1 MFADKEIFD
10 KDSQYELKMN
20 FDFPGWL
27 SKVDSSFKDFNKEA
41 TYKLA
46 YDIKKVKDIRNEIQ
60 SLFKYHKS
68 SNDGVSKFDKE
79 RVFGRFL
86 MRRGRSTIDALK
98 MNFER
103 LN

>member
-1 MFADKEIFD
+1 MGIVLFYSTNHSANQLAINPVLYF
-10 KDSQYELKMN
+10 
-20 FDFPGWL
+20 
-27 SKVDSSFKDFNKEA
+27 FNTLTRVSE
-41 TYKLA
+41 TF
-46 YDIKKVKDIRNEIQ
+46 DIKKVKDIRNEIQ

-98 MNFER
+98 RNFER